1 MGPGNVGWGLFAQ
14 LQKIH
19 VKCQEKAKVNI
30 VKIDVHQCQ
39 NWRPLAR
46 GGVVGK
52 LNNARL
58 FQM

>member
-1 MGPGNVGWGLFAQ
+1 MSVFNNCDLIDSERTFN
-14 LQKIH
+14 I
-19 VKCQEKAKVNI
+19 AKVLSLNI
-30 VKIDVHQCQ
+30 VKIYVHISMSEMLTCV
-39 NWRPLAR
+39 AGS

>member
-1 MGPGNVGWGLFAQ
+1 MSVYDSDLIDSERSFN
-14 LQKIH
+14 
-19 VKCQEKAKVNI
+19 KAKVLSLNI

-39 NWRPLAR
+39 NWRPVAS